1 MNHFPAALAGGLSLA
16 PVSAPAG
23 AAPIDPR
30 DAENRL
36 RACLEQGL
44 PLVPDPWSEVARQC
58 GLSRDEVLALV
69 RRWCED
75 GLIKRLGLV
84 VHHRRLGLTANAMVV
99 WQLPEEEIDRV
110 GRVLA
115 AEPAVTLCYR
125 RVPRPPRWPYNLFCM
140 IHGARRE
147 AVLEQLGTISRRHGL
162 ESTPHRV
169 LFSHRAY
176 RQCGGRY
183 SQGGPA

>member
-16 PVSAPAG
+16 PVSSPAG
-23 AAPIDPR
+23 ALPVDRR

-44 PLVPDPWSEVARQC
+44 PLVPDPWTEVARQC
-58 GLSRDEVLALV
+58 GLGRDEVMERV
-69 RRWCED
+69 RRWQED
-75 GLIKRLGLV
+75 GMIKRLGLV
-84 VHHRRLGLTANAMVV
+84 VRHRRLGLTANAMVV
-99 WQLPEEEIDRV
+99 WELPESDIDVIAR
-110 GRVLA
+110 GLA

-147 AVLEQLGTISRRHGL
+147 AVLEQLGTIIRRHGL
-162 ESTPHRV
+162 ESIPHSV
-169 LFSHRAY
+169 LFSHHAY

-183 SQGGPA
+183 SQGDPS